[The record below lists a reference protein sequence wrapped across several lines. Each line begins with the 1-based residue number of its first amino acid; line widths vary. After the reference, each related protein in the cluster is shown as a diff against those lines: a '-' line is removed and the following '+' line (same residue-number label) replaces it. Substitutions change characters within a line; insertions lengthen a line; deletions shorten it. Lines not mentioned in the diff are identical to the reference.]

1 MRRTHLAALTGLA
14 LILAACDQ
22 VRLPGLN
29 PVEPELSAE
38 PKGSAAGDAVGGY
51 TEADLQPTPE
61 EIEAER
67 AETTRIAAETAV
79 AAPAPAAPLE
89 TPAAGATA
97 MPEDESAPA
106 PAADTAALPPDAA
119 LATSLGIVNASRCI
133 LPSGA
138 PATPTVAKAAG
149 ATELEEPV
157 MGTEAVNALA
167 ASLSAFPGI
176 VKIEPRRAEPTG
188 VVASG
193 HCGAVRVARNWFVTA
208 AHCIDEPFDE
218 IRVIGEAANLRS
230 PEAKR
235 ASADYAVCHAGYQ
248 GTDNGYANDIAL
260 VRLSEEQV
268 AGFANVPVARFG
280 ATAQALAPANYPVA
294 EMAGWGLTRFDG
306 ELSNELLTTRLKILS
321 AGPAAITVTSEN
333 GAGPC
338 IGDSGGPL
346 YVTEADGSKTVVGIL
361 SVVEQNRTTGHFCEG
376 EYNGRYINLQGYAG
390 WMTSVMALCEDEGAA
405 CR

>member
-1 MRRTHLAALTGLA
+1 MRRTHYALAGAALTLG
-14 LILAACDQ
+14 LILAGCDQ

-29 PVEPELSAE
+29 PVSPDPAS
-38 PKGSAAGDAVGGY
+38 KAGDASGGY

-67 AETTRIAAETAV
+67 AEAARKAEEAAAAAAE
-79 AAPAPAAPLE
+79 E
-89 TPAAGATA
+89 MPAAGASSEPGETA
-97 MPEDESAPA
+97 PPAPDAPSEDEAMLAPE
-106 PAADTAALPPDAA
+106 TA
-119 LATSLGIVNASRCI
+119 LAATLGLVNASRCS
-133 LPSGA
+133 LPRGA
-138 PATPTVAKAAG
+138 APTPTVAMAAG

-157 MGTEAVNALA
+157 AGTEAVNALA
-167 ASLSAFPGI
+167 ATLGAFPGI

-188 VVASG
+188 AVASG

-218 IRVIGEAANLRS
+218 IRLIGEAANLRS

-235 ASADYAVCHAGYQ
+235 VSAEYTVCHAGYQ

-260 VRLSEEQV
+260 VHLSEEQV
-268 AGFANVPVARFG
+268 ASLGNVPVARFG
-280 ATAQALAPANYPVA
+280 ATSRPLAPANYPTG

-306 ELSNELLTTRLKILS
+306 QLSNDLLTTRLKITY
-321 AGPAAITVTSEN
+321 AGPAAITVASDN

-346 YVTEADGSKTVVGIL
+346 YVTEPDGSKTAVGIL

-376 EYNGRYINLQGYAG
+376 EYNGRYTNLQGYAD
-390 WMTSVMALCEDEGAA
+390 WIRSVMALCDADQGA

>member
-1 MRRTHLAALTGLA
+1 MRRTHYALAGACLLLGLTLA
-14 LILAACDQ
+14 GCDQ

-29 PVEPELSAE
+29 PVSPDPAD
-38 PKGSAAGDAVGGY
+38 KAGEATGGY
-51 TEADLQPTPE
+51 TETDLQPTPE
-61 EIEAER
+61 EIETER
-67 AETTRIAAETAV
+67 AEAARKAEEDAAAAEMPAAGASSEPGED
-79 AAPAPAAPLE
+79 AAPAPDAPSEDEARLAPEAVRAASLGLVNANRCALPQGAAP
-89 TPAAGATA
+89 
-97 MPEDESAPA
+97 
-106 PAADTAALPPDAA
+106 
-119 LATSLGIVNASRCI
+119 
-133 LPSGA
+133 
-138 PATPTVAKAAG
+138 TPTVAMAAG

-157 MGTEAVNALA
+157 AGTEAVNALA
-167 ASLSAFPGI
+167 ATLGAFPGI

-188 VVASG
+188 AVATG

-235 ASADYAVCHAGYQ
+235 VSAEYAVCHAGYQ

-268 AGFANVPVARFG
+268 AGLGNVPVARFG
-280 ATAQALAPANYPVA
+280 ATSRPLAPANYPAA

-306 ELSNELLTTRLKILS
+306 QLSNDLLTTRLKITH
-321 AGPAAITVTSEN
+321 AGPAAITVASDN

-376 EYNGRYINLQGYAG
+376 EYNGRYTNLQGYAD
-390 WMTSVMALCEDEGAA
+390 WIASVMALCDADEGA

>member
-1 MRRTHLAALTGLA
+1 MRRTHYAYAGAALTLG
-14 LILAACDQ
+14 LILAGCDQ

-29 PVEPELSAE
+29 PASPDPAS
-38 PKGSAAGDAVGGY
+38 KGGDASGGY
-51 TEADLQPTPE
+51 TEADLQPTPA

-67 AETTRIAAETAV
+67 AEAARKAEEAAAAAAE
-79 AAPAPAAPLE
+79 E
-89 TPAAGATA
+89 MPAAGASREPGEA
-97 MPEDESAPA
+97 AASAPDA
-106 PAADTAALPPDAA
+106 PSEEEARLAPETA
-119 LATSLGIVNASRCI
+119 LAATLGLVNASRCS
-133 LPSGA
+133 LPAGA
-138 PATPTVAKAAG
+138 APTPTVAMAAG
-149 ATELEEPV
+149 ATELEEP
-157 MGTEAVNALA
+157 MAGTEAVNALA
-167 ASLSAFPGI
+167 ATLGAFPGI

-188 VVASG
+188 AVASG

-235 ASADYAVCHAGYQ
+235 ASAEYAVCHAGYQ

-260 VRLSEEQV
+260 VHLSEDQV
-268 AGFANVPVARFG
+268 AGLGNVPVARFG
-280 ATAQALAPANYPVA
+280 ATSRPLAPANYPIG

-306 ELSNELLTTRLKILS
+306 QLSNDLLTTRLKITH
-321 AGPAAITVTSEN
+321 AGPAAITVASDN

-346 YVTEADGSKTVVGIL
+346 YVTEADGSKTAVGIL

-376 EYNGRYINLQGYAG
+376 EYNGRYTNLQGYG
-390 WMTSVMALCEDEGAA
+390 DWITSVMALCDADQGA

>member
-1 MRRTHLAALTGLA
+1 MRRSHLAGLTGLF

-29 PVEPELSAE
+29 PSAPDLTAE
-38 PKGSAAGDAVGGY
+38 PKGEAAGGY
-51 TEADLQPTPE
+51 TEADLMPTAE
-61 EIEAER
+61 EIAAER
-67 AETTRIAAETAV
+67 AEAARAEAAA
-79 AAPAPAAPLE
+79 AAPGEPGALVEMPADGATTAAPDSASTLTLPVTE
-89 TPAAGATA
+89 GA
-97 MPEDESAPA
+97 PE
-106 PAADTAALPPDAA
+106 AA
-119 LATSLGIVNASRCI
+119 LAALGLVNASRCA
-133 LPSGA
+133 LPGGA
-138 PATPTVAKAAG
+138 PATLTAAMAAG
-149 ATELEEPV
+149 ATGLEEPV

-176 VKIEPRRAEPTG
+176 VKIEPRKAEPTG

-193 HCGAVRVARNWFVTA
+193 HCGAVRVAPNWFVTA

-235 ASADYAVCHAGYQ
+235 AFADYAVCHAGYE
-248 GTDNGYANDIAL
+248 GTANGYANDIAL

-268 AGFANVPVARFG
+268 AGFANVPLARFG
-280 ATAQALAPANYPVA
+280 ATAQPLAPANYPIA

-306 ELSNELLTTRLKILS
+306 ELSNDLLTTRLKILN

-361 SVVEQNRTTGHFCEG
+361 SVVEQNRATGHFCEG
-376 EYNGRYINLQGYAG
+376 EYNGRYTNLQGYAG
-390 WMTSVMALCEDEGAA
+390 WMASVMALCEAEGAA
-405 CR
+405 CH

>member
-1 MRRTHLAALTGLA
+1 MRRRRHHALAGASLSLA
-14 LILAACDQ
+14 VLLAGCDQ
-22 VRLPGLN
+22 VKLPGLN
-29 PVEPELSAE
+29 PVSPDPAE
-38 PKGSAAGDAVGGY
+38 KAEEVSGGY

-67 AETTRIAAETAV
+67 AEAARKAAEE
-79 AAPAPAAPLE
+79 AAAAAAE
-89 TPAAGATA
+89 TPAAGATTA
-97 MPEDESAPA
+97 PSDDDPPAPPGPSEDEASLAPQA
-106 PAADTAALPPDAA
+106 VQS
-119 LATSLGIVNASRCI
+119 TSLSLVNASLCS
-133 LPSGA
+133 LPNGA
-138 PATPTVAKAAG
+138 APTPTVAMAAG
-149 ATELEEPV
+149 ATELEEPMV
-157 MGTEAVNALA
+157 GAEAVNALA
-167 ASLSAFPGI
+167 ATLGAFPGI

-188 VVASG
+188 MIASG

-235 ASADYAVCHAGYQ
+235 TSAEYAVCHAGYQ

-260 VRLSEEQV
+260 VHLSEEQV
-268 AGFANVPVARFG
+268 AGLSNVPVARFG
-280 ATAQALAPANYPVA
+280 VTSRPLAPANYPTG

-306 ELSNELLTTRLKILS
+306 QLSNDLLTTRLKITH
-321 AGPAAITVTSEN
+321 AGPAAITVASDN

-376 EYNGRYINLQGYAG
+376 EYNGRYTNLQGYG
-390 WMTSVMALCEDEGAA
+390 DWITSVMALCENEPGA

>member
-1 MRRTHLAALTGLA
+1 MRRSHLAVLTSLT
-14 LILAACDQ
+14 LILGACDQ

-29 PVEPELSAE
+29 PVQPETSVDKPGASV
-38 PKGSAAGDAVGGY
+38 PGY
-51 TEADLQPTPE
+51 SEADLQPTPE

-67 AETTRIAAETAV
+67 AEAARIAAEAATPPEAQMEIP
-79 AAPAPAAPLE
+79 AEGATSAPEAGDAPAPADEDARVAPE
-89 TPAAGATA
+89 AVRAA
-97 MPEDESAPA
+97 
-106 PAADTAALPPDAA
+106 
-119 LATSLGIVNASRCI
+119 SLGLVNASRCI

-138 PATPTVAKAAG
+138 PSTPTAAMAAG
-149 ATELEEPV
+149 ATELEEPMV
-157 MGTEAVNALA
+157 GAEAVNALA

-176 VKIEPRRAEPTG
+176 VKIEPRKTDPTG
-188 VVASG
+188 IVASG

-235 ASADYAVCHAGYQ
+235 ASAEYAVCHAGYE
-248 GTDNGYANDIAL
+248 GTGNGYANDIAL
-260 VRLSEEQV
+260 VRLSEEQIT
-268 AGFANVPVARFG
+268 GLGNVPVARFG
-280 ATAQALAPANYPVA
+280 ATAEPLAPANYPTG

-306 ELSNELLTTRLKILS
+306 QLSNELLTTRLKVLNT
-321 AGPAAITVTSEN
+321 GPATITVTSEN

-376 EYNGRYINLQGYAG
+376 EYNGRYTNLQGYAG
-390 WMTSVMALCEDEGAA
+390 WMSSVMALCEADVAA

>member
-1 MRRTHLAALTGLA
+1 MRRTHLAAMTGLA
-14 LILAACDQ
+14 LILTACDQ
-22 VRLPGLN
+22 IRLPGLN
-29 PVEPELSAE
+29 PAAPELPAE
-38 PKGSAAGDAVGGY
+38 TEDSPSGGY
-51 TEADLQPTPE
+51 SEADLQPTPE
-61 EIEAER
+61 QIAAER
-67 AETTRIAAETAV
+67 AEAARQAAEAMAAGPVTAAPV
-79 AAPAPAAPLE
+79 ETPAEGATAAAEDGAAPAPSGTEGVAA
-89 TPAAGATA
+89 
-97 MPEDESAPA
+97 
-106 PAADTAALPPDAA
+106 PDAA
-119 LATSLGIVNASRCI
+119 LAATLGLVNASRCL

-149 ATELEEPV
+149 ATELEEPMV
-157 MGTEAVNALA
+157 GAEAVNALA
-167 ASLSAFPGI
+167 ASLTAFPGI

-280 ATAQALAPANYPVA
+280 GTAQPLAPANYPTG

-321 AGPAAITVTSEN
+321 TGPAAITVTSEN

-376 EYNGRYINLQGYAG
+376 EYNGRYTNLQGYAG
-390 WMTSVMALCEDEGAA
+390 WMTSVMALCDAEGAN

>member
-1 MRRTHLAALTGLA
+1 MRRSHHHALAGASVSLALLLTG
-14 LILAACDQ
+14 CGQ
-22 VRLPGLN
+22 VKLPGLN
-29 PVEPELSAE
+29 PVSPDPTAKAE
-38 PKGSAAGDAVGGY
+38 EASGGY

-67 AETTRIAAETAV
+67 AEAARKAAEQ
-79 AAPAPAAPLE
+79 AAAE
-89 TPAAGATA
+89 TPAAGATSE
-97 MPEDESAPA
+97 PGGEE
-106 PAADTAALPPDAA
+106 ALPQLIPSDDEAMVSPGA
-119 LATSLGIVNASRCI
+119 VELVRLSLVNAGRCS
-133 LPSGA
+133 LPGGTG
-138 PATPTVAKAAG
+138 PTPTVAMAAG
-149 ATELEEPV
+149 ATELEEPRV
-157 MGTEAVNALA
+157 GAEAVNALA
-167 ASLSAFPGI
+167 ATLGAFPGI

-188 VVASG
+188 MIASG

-230 PEAKR
+230 LEAKR
-235 ASADYAVCHAGYQ
+235 TSAEYAVCHAGYQ

-260 VRLSEEQV
+260 IHLSEAQV
-268 AGFANVPVARFG
+268 AGLTNVPVARFG
-280 ATAQALAPANYPVA
+280 ATSKPLAPANYSFG

-306 ELSNELLTTRLKILS
+306 QLSNDLLTTRLKITH
-321 AGPAAITVTSEN
+321 AGPAAIIVASDN

-361 SVVEQNRTTGHFCEG
+361 SVVEQNRATGHFCEG
-376 EYNGRYINLQGYAG
+376 EYNGRYTNLQGYG
-390 WMTSVMALCEDEGAA
+390 DWITSVMALCEGQPDA

>member
-1 MRRTHLAALTGLA
+1 MRRTHYALAGACLMLGLTLA
-14 LILAACDQ
+14 GCDQ

-29 PVEPELSAE
+29 PVSPDPAD
-38 PKGSAAGDAVGGY
+38 KAGEATGGY
-51 TEADLQPTPE
+51 TETDLQPTPE

-67 AETTRIAAETAV
+67 AEAARKAEEDAAAAELPAAGESREPGED
-79 AAPAPAAPLE
+79 AAPAPSAPS
-89 TPAAGATA
+89 
-97 MPEDESAPA
+97 EDEARLAPEA
-106 PAADTAALPPDAA
+106 VRAA
-119 LATSLGIVNASRCI
+119 SLGLVNASRCS
-133 LPSGA
+133 LPQGA
-138 PATPTVAKAAG
+138 APTPTVAMAAG

-157 MGTEAVNALA
+157 AGTEAVNALA
-167 ASLSAFPGI
+167 ATLGAFPGI

-188 VVASG
+188 AVATG

-235 ASADYAVCHAGYQ
+235 VSAEYAVCHAGYQ

-268 AGFANVPVARFG
+268 ASLGNVPVARFG
-280 ATAQALAPANYPVA
+280 ATSRPLAPANYPAA

-306 ELSNELLTTRLKILS
+306 QLSNDLLTTRLKITH
-321 AGPAAITVTSEN
+321 AGPAAITVASDN

-376 EYNGRYINLQGYAG
+376 EYNGRYTNLQGYAG
-390 WMTSVMALCEDEGAA
+390 WIASVMALCDADQGA

>member
-1 MRRTHLAALTGLA
+1 MRRTHLAVLTGLT
-14 LILAACDQ
+14 LMLGACDQ

-29 PVEPELSAE
+29 PAQPETSAE
-38 PKGSAAGDAVGGY
+38 TPGEGRGAATAGY
-51 TEADLQPTPE
+51 TEADLQPSPE

-67 AETTRIAAETAV
+67 AEAARIAAEAAAAPEAPV
-79 AAPAPAAPLE
+79 EIPAEGSALAAEAGDAPAPADEEARVAPE
-89 TPAAGATA
+89 AVRAA
-97 MPEDESAPA
+97 
-106 PAADTAALPPDAA
+106 
-119 LATSLGIVNASRCI
+119 SLGLVNASRCL

-138 PATPTVAKAAG
+138 PSTPTAAMAAG
-149 ATELEEPV
+149 ATELEEPMV
-157 MGTEAVNALA
+157 GPEAVNALA

-176 VKIEPRRAEPTG
+176 VKIEPRKADPAG
-188 VVASG
+188 FVASG

-235 ASADYAVCHAGYQ
+235 ASADYAVCHAGYE
-248 GTDNGYANDIAL
+248 GTANGYANDIAL
-260 VRLSEEQV
+260 MRLSEEQI
-268 AGFANVPVARFG
+268 ASLGNVPVARFG
-280 ATAQALAPANYPVA
+280 ATAEPLAPANYPTG

-306 ELSNELLTTRLKILS
+306 QLSNDLLTTRLKILS
-321 AGPAAITVTSEN
+321 TGPATITVTSEN

-346 YVTEADGSKTVVGIL
+346 YVSEADGSKTVVGIL

-376 EYNGRYINLQGYAG
+376 EYNGRYTNLQGYAG
-390 WMTSVMALCEDEGAA
+390 WISSVMALCEADVAA

>member
-1 MRRTHLAALTGLA
+1 MRRTQIAVLTSLTLLLG
-14 LILAACDQ
+14 ACDQ

-29 PVEPELSAE
+29 PVEPEATVE
-38 PKGSAAGDAVGGY
+38 TPGEGTPGY
-51 TEADLQPTPE
+51 SEADLQPTPE
-61 EIEAER
+61 QIETER
-67 AETTRIAAETAV
+67 AEAVTETVQAVPAEIPAEGST
-79 AAPAPAAPLE
+79 AAPEEGEPPALADDANEEAMAAPQ
-89 TPAAGATA
+89 AV
-97 MPEDESAPA
+97 
-106 PAADTAALPPDAA
+106 
-119 LATSLGIVNASRCI
+119 LAVSLGLVNASRCT

-138 PATPTVAKAAG
+138 PSTPTAAMAAG
-149 ATELEEPV
+149 VTQLEEPAV
-157 MGTEAVNALA
+157 GTEAVNALA

-176 VKIEPRRAEPTG
+176 VKIEPRKTDPAG
-188 VVASG
+188 IIASG

-235 ASADYAVCHAGYQ
+235 ASAEYAVCHAGYE
-248 GTDNGYANDIAL
+248 GTANGYANDIAL
-260 VRLSEEQV
+260 MRLSEEQI
-268 AGFANVPVARFG
+268 AGFGNVPVARFG
-280 ATAQALAPANYPVA
+280 ATAQPLAPANYPAA

-306 ELSNELLTTRLKILS
+306 QLSNELLTTRMKVLNT
-321 AGPAAITVTSEN
+321 GPATITVTSEN

-376 EYNGRYINLQGYAG
+376 EYNGRYTNLQGYAG
-390 WMTSVMALCEDEGAA
+390 WISSVIALCEMNEGA

>member
-1 MRRTHLAALTGLA
+1 MRRTHYALAGASLSLGL
-14 LILAACDQ
+14 LLAGCDQ
-22 VRLPGLN
+22 VKLPGLN
-29 PVEPELSAE
+29 PVSPEP
-38 PKGSAAGDAVGGY
+38 AANTEEAGGGY
-51 TEADLQPTPE
+51 TEADLQPTQE
-61 EIEAER
+61 EIDAER
-67 AETTRIAAETAV
+67 AEAARKAEEAAAAAAAGAAETPAAGTTTEPGDG
-79 AAPAPAAPLE
+79 AAPAPAAPSDDEAMLAPE
-89 TPAAGATA
+89 AVRAA
-97 MPEDESAPA
+97 
-106 PAADTAALPPDAA
+106 
-119 LATSLGIVNASRCI
+119 SLGLVNASRCT
-133 LPSGA
+133 LPGGA
-138 PATPTVAKAAG
+138 PATPTVARAAG
-149 ATELEEPV
+149 ATELEEPLA
-157 MGTEAVNALA
+157 GTEAVNALA
-167 ASLSAFPGI
+167 ATLGAFPGI

-188 VVASG
+188 LIASR

-235 ASADYAVCHAGYQ
+235 ASAEYAVCHAGYQ

-268 AGFANVPVARFG
+268 AGLGNVPVARFG
-280 ATAQALAPANYPVA
+280 ATSRPLAPANYPTG

-306 ELSNELLTTRLKILS
+306 QLSNDLLMTRLKITN
-321 AGPAAITVTSEN
+321 AGPAAITVASDN

-376 EYNGRYINLQGYAG
+376 EYNGRYTNLQGYG
-390 WMTSVMALCEDEGAA
+390 DWMSSVMALCDMDQSA
-405 CR
+405 CS